1 MSKFPLEDA
10 KLEFSKWAESKKLS
24 NKILEKHDDDSEIII
39 DAIQEG
45 ILVLD
50 EENNFIQTLQFPKEK
65 LQTLKYKNRVTK
77 GELAASTKG
86 IKTDDLIGNMSIC
99 YISCLTGENRNDIRT
114 LDSVDSSLGE
124 HIAAFFLI

>member
-1 MSKFPLEDA
+1 MSKLSLELA
-10 KLEFSKWAESKKLS
+10 KEEFNKWAESKKLS
-24 NKILEKHDDDSEIII
+24 AKILEKHDDDAEIII

-50 EENNFIQTLQFPKEK
+50 EENCFIQTLQFPKEG
-65 LQTLKYKNRVTK
+65 LQSLKYKNRVTK

-99 YISCLTGENRNDIRT
+99 YISCLTGENRGMIRA

>member
-39 DAIQEG
+39 DALQEG

-50 EENNFIQTLQFPKEK
+50 EDNCFVQTLQFPKGE
-65 LQTLKYKNRVTK
+65 LTSLKYKNRVTK

-86 IKTDDLIGNMSIC
+86 IKTDDFIGNMSIC
-99 YISCLTGENRNDIRT
+99 YIACLTGQNRNDIRL
-114 LDSVDSSLGE
+114 LDSIDCSIGE